1 MIKIFIVTM
10 RNRFRYFK
18 HNLYNSEVINLHTKP
33 WSRTHQNIMSELLTI
48 NRSISILF
56 VNFRFYS
63 IAFEQ
68 NSQHLL
74 EMVLNFCSL
83 VVAIVTFLKDFQQQ
97 QQQNGKKCI
106 KSKPTPTSIR
116 YTLGC
121 GIVMRS
127 LKSFICMNKQCLFW
141 SFCSFYF
148 QIFAMKYSRYLL
160 CGCIWKFFSDKKK
173 SLLFVSWCCS
183 CYTILVWSLRF
194 A

>member
-1 MIKIFIVTM
+1 
-10 RNRFRYFK
+10 
-18 HNLYNSEVINLHTKP
+18 
-33 WSRTHQNIMSELLTI
+33 
-48 NRSISILF
+48 
-56 VNFRFYS
+56 
-63 IAFEQ
+63 
-68 NSQHLL
+68 
-74 EMVLNFCSL
+74 MVLNFCSL

-173 SLLFVSWCCS
+173 VYYLSVGVAAVIRFWCEVFVLLNSSLIWKSNEPVNLIW
-183 CYTILVWSLRF
+183 TISSETKLDELRVTYAMTF
-194 A
+194 K